1 MIDPRP
7 VNLPH
12 RRLPPYLVA
21 EVREQLQA
29 LVNKGIVRK
38 SCSSYASPIV
48 PVRKKDCSLRFCVDY
63 RQLNEKTVRDAFP
76 LPRIEE
82 SLESLGGARLFSSLD
97 LSHGYFQV
105 KVHPNSVHLTAFRV
119 PWGLYEFVRLPQG
132 LMNSPS
138 TFQRIMEYIF
148 GDLNMRQL
156 LLYLDDILVFSS
168 DYEEHISRLDEV
180 LKRLIDAG
188 LKLKGKKC
196 HLFCHQVEYLGHVVS
211 GEGVSADPGKVE
223 RINEWPVPQNSEE
236 LSSFLGLASYYRRF
250 MPRFAEISAPLNA
263 LRVNKHGRAPT
274 REFSWNSEADQAFAK
289 LKNAL
294 SSPPVLAY
302 PVYGQDFVVEVDASF
317 KGLGACLGQ
326 KDKNGHLHPIAY
338 ASRGLRGSEKR
349 YPDYSSFKLEL
360 LGLKWAI
367 ADKFGGHLLGHHT
380 IVLTD
385 NNPLAHL
392 ASAKLGATEQR
403 WIAKLAPYDLEIR
416 YRSGHSNRAADA
428 LSRNP
433 LNQFDFH
440 VDRLICEGT
449 NTTSIPLGVRESEVA
464 KGPDESQFVAP
475 GVLPAYSHSQLVDL
489 QRSDPLVRRVWS
501 RKEIGWVPGQEEP
514 DNDVPGLQG
523 WLREYDRY
531 IIHNGLLYRQYVDP
545 ITGPTRQ
552 LLIPGQLQSVLLEAA
567 HDQWGHQ
574 GVARTY
580 ALLKSRCY
588 WPGLHSQVK
597 SYVKRCLLCTVAKA
611 RTPKARPLMQHLLA
625 FRPLELLAI
634 DFLKVDRGRHGMED
648 ILVCTDA
655 FTKWAQAT
663 PCSNQLA
670 VTVAKKLR
678 DCWFTVYGIPSRLH
692 SDQGRNFE
700 SQLIHELCQLYGI
713 RKSRTTPYHAQG
725 NPQTERF
732 NKTLCGLIKSLDQA
746 HRNRWPDLLSHL
758 VFIYNTTPHCVTG
771 VSPYTLMFGR
781 EPCIPIDYLVD
792 NLHSN
797 WDEDFVSLQADM
809 MGKAWEVVRQRI
821 EKAAE
826 ASKARY
832 DQKARA
838 TPLEIGQRVLLQ
850 RTGFLGGS
858 APED

>member
-1 MIDPRP
+1 M
-7 VNLPH
+7 
-12 RRLPPYLVA
+12 
-21 EVREQLQA
+21 REQLQA

-48 PVRKKDCSLRFCVDY
+48 PVRKKDGSLRFCVDY

-105 KVHPNSVHLTAFRV
+105 KVHPNSVHLTAFCV
-119 PWGLYEFVRLPQG
+119 PWSLYEFVRLPQG

-138 TFQRIMEYIF
+138 TFQRIMEYTF
-148 GDLNMRQL
+148 GDLNMHQL
-156 LLYLDDILVFSS
+156 LLYLDDILVLSS

-180 LKRLIDAG
+180 LKHLIDAG

-211 GEGVSADPGKVE
+211 GEGLSADPGKVE
-223 RINEWPVPQNSEE
+223 RIKEWPVPQNSEE
-236 LSSFLGLASYYRRF
+236 LSSFLGLASY
-250 MPRFAEISAPLNA
+250 PRFAEISAPLNA

-274 REFSWNSEADQAFAK
+274 REFSWNSEADQEFAK

-392 ASAKLGATEQR
+392 ASAKLGATKQR
-403 WIAKLAPYDLEIR
+403 WIAKLAP
-416 YRSGHSNRAADA
+416 
-428 LSRNP
+428 
-433 LNQFDFH
+433 
-440 VDRLICEGT
+440 
-449 NTTSIPLGVRESEVA
+449 
-464 KGPDESQFVAP
+464 
-475 GVLPAYSHSQLVDL
+475 
-489 QRSDPLVRRVWS
+489 
-501 RKEIGWVPGQEEP
+501 
-514 DNDVPGLQG
+514 
-523 WLREYDRY
+523 
-531 IIHNGLLYRQYVDP
+531 
-545 ITGPTRQ
+545 
-552 LLIPGQLQSVLLEAA
+552 
-567 HDQWGHQ
+567 
-574 GVARTY
+574 
-580 ALLKSRCY
+580 
-588 WPGLHSQVK
+588 
-597 SYVKRCLLCTVAKA
+597 
-611 RTPKARPLMQHLLA
+611 TPKARPLMQHLLA

-634 DFLKVDRGRHGMED
+634 DFLKVDRDRHGMED

-670 VTVAKKLR
+670 VTDAKKLR

-732 NKTLCGLIKSLDQA
+732 SKTLCGLIKSLDQA

-758 VFIYNTTPHCVTG
+758 VFIYNTTQHCVTG
-771 VSPYTLMFGR
+771 VPPYTLMFGR

-797 WDEDFVSLQADM
+797 WDEGFVSLQADM
-809 MGKAWEVVRQRI
+809 MGK
-821 EKAAE
+821 
-826 ASKARY
+826 
-832 DQKARA
+832 
-838 TPLEIGQRVLLQ
+838 G
-850 RTGFLGGS
+850 LGGS